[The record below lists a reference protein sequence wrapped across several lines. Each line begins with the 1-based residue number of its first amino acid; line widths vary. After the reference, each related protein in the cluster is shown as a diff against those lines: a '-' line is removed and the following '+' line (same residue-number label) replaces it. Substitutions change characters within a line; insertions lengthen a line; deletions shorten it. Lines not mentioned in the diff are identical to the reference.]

1 MQNQNQN
8 QNINDIYMWTPHSE
22 ATVHQQ
28 NEDDVELFHSLSSFT
43 PAVSPYGNQVQ
54 YYPQDQDLLP
64 LIEPLVASNDLSD
77 AVSRIQMDDYQ
88 PMNHQQRD
96 SIASTLSVEIKP
108 CISITEPTPV
118 NRNMSSGASLDF
130 IDNFIQQHSTEV
142 NPVPIPSPLQ
152 QQHQQQQQQQSFSE
166 IMDPNTFLDDLLM
179 AQPNSNV
186 DWLSWTPARGSPVS
200 IGSQSFD
207 DQNSIY
213 SNSPEP
219 SSLYYNLMM
228 SAEELLDSTSMG
240 YPSPSLS
247 AYNSSG
253 SENNNTLS
261 VKKNRGR
268 RVSEPPKLSNSFQEQ
283 FFPPQQQQEQDQYQH
298 QYQYQH
304 QQQQVRRSQSDS
316 NKRRGRSNSSASATG
331 NHFCPHT
338 GCGKSFTRPY
348 NLTSHMR
355 THTADRP
362 FACSQCGRKFARQHD
377 RNRHEKL
384 HWGVK
389 PYACMHCNKPFA
401 RMDALNRHL
410 RVENGCLQQHQQQ
423 QQMV

>member
-1 MQNQNQN
+1 MQNNT
-8 QNINDIYMWTPHSE
+8 DLYMWTPHSE
-22 ATVHQQ
+22 ATILHQP
-28 NEDDVELFHSLSSFT
+28 NDDDVELFQSLSSFT
-43 PAVSPYGNQVQ
+43 PAAAATYNNQVQ
-54 YYPQDQDLLP
+54 QGYYPQNQDFLHLIPP
-64 LIEPLVASNDLSD
+64 LGSSNDLSD
-77 AVSRIQMDDYQ
+77 AVSRMQMDDY
-88 PMNHQQRD
+88 HQQYQQRN
-96 SIASTLSVEIKP
+96 SLSLEIKP

-118 NRNMSSGASLDF
+118 NRNVSSLDF
-130 IDNFIQQHSTEV
+130 VDHFIRQHSTELS
-142 NPVPIPSPLQ
+142 PVPSPLQ
-152 QQHQQQQQQQSFSE
+152 QQQQQEQEQSFSN

-179 AQPNSNV
+179 AQPNSN
-186 DWLSWTPARGSPVS
+186 DCWLSWTPARGSPAS

-219 SSLYYNLMM
+219 ASLYYNLMM
-228 SAEELLDSTSMG
+228 SAEELLESTSMG

-247 AYNSSG
+247 AYNSG
-253 SENNNTLS
+253 GNDNNTLS
-261 VKKNRGR
+261 VKKNRSR

-283 FFPPQQQQEQDQYQH
+283 FLLPQQQS
-298 QYQYQH
+298 
-304 QQQQVRRSQSDS
+304 VRRSQSDS
-316 NKRRGRSNSSASATG
+316 NKRGRSNSSASATG
-331 NHFCPHT
+331 NHLCPHP

-384 HWGVK
+384 HWGIK
-389 PYACMHCNKPFA
+389 PYACMHCQKPFA

-410 RVENGCLQQHQQQ
+410 RVENGCQQQ
-423 QQMV
+423 QQYQQQIV